1 MTSRTR
7 RHPSAS
13 GSPGDDTQTVSVA
26 AVAQRKVERLLNLVI
41 CLLNTRR
48 PITAA
53 QIHESVQGYPEGDE
67 AFARMFERDKS
78 ELREL
83 GVPVTVE
90 ALSAWDD
97 EVGYRINPGD
107 YALPDL
113 ELEPDEAAALALA
126 ARFWQQ
132 ASLAGAAS
140 GALLKLRAAGADTA
154 DVSRTGVELHVTST
168 EPGFSAVWDAVQQ
181 RRPMTFTYQNP
192 QSPEPAVR
200 TVEPWGLVSWHG
212 RWYVAG
218 QDRDRGEPRVFRLDR
233 IRGAVKLI
241 GSAGEVVRPD
251 DIDIRQMVRG
261 RFSGDETRR
270 TAVIRVR
277 KDAGVGLRRRAA
289 TIRPDDDGHE
299 IVELGF
305 GSAEVLADEVAEYG
319 ADAVVVEPA
328 DVRDA
333 VIARLRAAA
342 AT

>member
-1 MTSRTR
+1 
-7 RHPSAS
+7 
-13 GSPGDDTQTVSVA
+13 
-26 AVAQRKVERLLNLVI
+26 VAQRKVERLLNLVI

-53 QIHESVQGYPEGDE
+53 QIHDSVAGYPEGDE

-107 YALPDL
+107 YALPDIDL
-113 ELEPDEAAALALA
+113 APDEAAALALA

-140 GALLKLRAAGADTA
+140 GALLKLRAAGADTG

-168 EPGFSAVWDAVQQ
+168 EPAFSAVWDAVQQ
-181 RRPMTFTYQNP
+181 RRPMSFAYHNP
-192 QSPEPAVR
+192 QSPKPAPR

-233 IRGAVKLI
+233 VRGAVKLL
-241 GSAGEVVRPD
+241 GAAGDVVPPTD
-251 DIDIRQMVRG
+251 VDIRQMVRG
-261 RFSGDETRR
+261 RFGDDEARR
-270 TAVIRVR
+270 TAVLRVR
-277 KDAGVGLRRRAA
+277 KEAGVGLRRRAVA
-289 TIRPDDDGHE
+289 TRPDDAEHE
-299 IVELGF
+299 LVDIAF

-319 ADAVVVEPA
+319 ADAVVLEPS

-333 VIARLRAAA
+333 VVTRLRAAA
-342 AT
+342 AAAT